1 MSVTPSTTNSASTA
15 AQAQPTL
22 TPSEWAGNHAMSLK
36 QSKHKELDL
45 IDLLL
50 KNPMRLD
57 TTLPML
63 HAALAKQR
71 CTICQATLRSALTT
85 AQTSPGSALIEWVQ
99 EHAMSLGSS
108 NHQELELTDLLLEHR
123 THPAFTVATPAM
135 LHAALARNGI
145 RILRAVVSNALI
157 AVQVEP
163 GEELIKWAE
172 TYATPLASSKS
183 KQRKLTALLREHSPP
198 KDTTL
203 PMLHAALVQN
213 GIPITRTA
221 VNQARAPSRVQ
232 PNQALDKWVETS
244 NAKSLAGSKHGE
256 RELAALLRRHK
267 LPPGTTATILNA
279 TLVRHYIDIARP
291 SVNNAWIVA
300 QALPDPALVELAKGY
315 QSTGDMRQRYD
326 LTVLLRRHGLPL
338 PRGTTDVT
346 LQAALIDA
354 GTLIDRH
361 TTQLALG
368 AVQTGSDDDNIFH
381 RSPPIRTA
389 RQAGPAPAIAFAS
402 IRNSPG
408 TPPAS
413 AQEVM
418 SWVEEYLM
426 PLMRTGSL
434 TQILTLAV
442 AEQELPLG
450 TTAEMLQAALEKK
463 GVPHAGETVRKAW
476 IIAHAK
482 VDENLKQWIQGHLPS
497 LTKSDK
503 LAQNLQDVVAKYKP
517 PKGTTAAM
525 LHAALIRAHFFVGSS
540 AARGAYAIAYAEP
553 DRAPNDWVKAH
564 QATLTELDKRE
575 LERDL
580 TALLLRDPVAQ
591 DIPPAEL
598 QAALARSNIFICIH
612 TLQIALHTARSPA
625 LIRWAQDHR
634 ASLAN
639 ACRSNQKL
647 TELLRQDPVP
657 ADTTAEMLRA
667 ALSQVNIVVE
677 LRMAKK
683 ALALARAEPTPD
695 QMHWVQD
702 HLPSLT
708 KSGKF
713 AQNLQEVVAK
723 YRPPDGTTAGMLH
736 AALAKKNI
744 IVGLRAVKI
753 ALPPQPP
760 RHDDAGFLPPSSRP
774 RQKRT
779 AAQANLATPAASITR
794 ARDPS
799 GSLASSPAISF
810 NPGARAPGLEEWGD
824 LLDRERP
831 SSTFSAISEFP
842 LGDEVERFMAG
853 SPTPSVDSPEVED
866 EWASLLQSLVRNEPS
881 SPPFSIASHPS
892 FSTGPD
898 NGRFMM
904 ESPLNL
910 RTPYAAGPSA
920 VNPFAPVP
928 GVHPHP
934 VADPFIQPL
943 PLAPLDRDGSADELP
958 RKVLPPRL
966 SAIRFSQVAQR
977 QPGESEHGLI
987 VRVHETHRELSDS
1000 DLARALG
1007 VPWESV
1013 SEAILRDELL
1023 RQFNLSAIPEPGA
1036 AHAGS
1041 APDPEACKQTDT
1053 RLAHTCRE
1061 QGLKAITNVG
1071 LSQHKDGDL
1080 VLAWNANDRR
1090 QPVVEVR
1097 LPRPSLS
1104 SASAEPPT
1112 SPVASTPQTP
1122 TDRLQA
1128 ELFRELGL
1136 SNIEGVSAG
1145 YTVPGR
1151 DRDLQGAR
1159 AALAADLAQACQE
1172 QKLAAI
1178 TNVYWSQRTG
1188 VVLAWDDNDPSR
1200 RVATVRW
1207 ESPTAE
1213 LGGRKTS

>member
-22 TPSEWAGNHAMSLK
+22 TPSEWAKKHAPSLK
-36 QSKHKELDL
+36 DSQHKEADL
-45 IDLLL
+45 M
-50 KNPMRLD
+50 N
-57 TTLPML
+57 
-63 HAALAKQR
+63 
-71 CTICQATLRSALTT
+71 
-85 AQTSPGSALIEWVQ
+85 
-99 EHAMSLGSS
+99 
-108 NHQELELTDLLLEHR
+108 LLLEHPV
-123 THPAFTVATPAM
+123 HPTTTPAM
-135 LHAALARNGI
+135 LHAALNNEG
-145 RILRAVVSNALI
+145 VVISRPMIHNTLTTAQ
-157 AVQVEP
+157 AQP
-163 GEELIKWAE
+163 DQELIKWAGTHRE
-172 TYATPLASSKS
+172 SLVKS
-183 KQRKLTALLREHSPP
+183 KHLELNLIDLLLRDPVDRDTTPVLLHAALVRNDIRLIRDIVRNALTAVRTKPDQMLVDWVKTRAMSLKNSHRMEQDLTALLRREKPP
-198 KDTTL
+198 DGTIS

-213 GIPITRTA
+213 RVRLTRAA
-221 VNQARAPSRVQ
+221 VNTALSNTQINARPQRDQAD
-232 PNQALDKWVETS
+232 QANEWVKTHVESLKELDNKEP
-244 NAKSLAGSKHGE
+244 
-256 RELAALLRRHK
+256 ELAALLRQTN
-267 LPPGTTATILNA
+267 LSVGITAPMLRIALTQN
-279 TLVRHYIDIARP
+279 DITNISRP
-291 SVNNAWIVA
+291 AVSKAWAVA
-300 QALPDPALVELAKGY
+300 QARPTPALVELAKKY
-315 QSTGDMRQRYD
+315 ERSSDMKQRGV
-326 LTVLLRRHGLPL
+326 TKLLREHGVPE
-338 PRGTTDVT
+338 GTTDLT

-354 GTLIDRH
+354 GVLINRDSVKA
-361 TTQLALG
+361 ALNTVQPRRDDAKVVHRLPQAKIRAERR
-368 AVQTGSDDDNIFH
+368 AV
-381 RSPPIRTA
+381 
-389 RQAGPAPAIAFAS
+389 PASAAAS
-402 IRNSPG
+402 IRNSSGPPP
-408 TPPAS
+408 TPP
-413 AQEVM
+413 QEVM
-418 SWVEEYLM
+418 SWIEGHLM
-426 PLMRTGSL
+426 PLIGTGSL
-434 TQILTLAV
+434 EQNLKLAV
-442 AEQELPLG
+442 AKQELP
-450 TTAEMLQAALEKK
+450 
-463 GVPHAGETVRKAW
+463 P
-476 IIAHAK
+476 
-482 VDENLKQWIQGHLPS
+482 
-497 LTKSDK
+497 
-503 LAQNLQDVVAKYKP
+503 
-517 PKGTTAAM
+517 
-525 LHAALIRAHFFVGSS
+525 
-540 AARGAYAIAYAEP
+540 
-553 DRAPNDWVKAH
+553 
-564 QATLTELDKRE
+564 
-575 LERDL
+575 
-580 TALLLRDPVAQ
+580 
-591 DIPPAEL
+591 
-598 QAALARSNIFICIH
+598 
-612 TLQIALHTARSPA
+612 
-625 LIRWAQDHR
+625 
-634 ASLAN
+634 
-639 ACRSNQKL
+639 
-647 TELLRQDPVP
+647 
-657 ADTTAEMLRA
+657 
-667 ALSQVNIVVE
+667 
-677 LRMAKK
+677 
-683 ALALARAEPTPD
+683 
-695 QMHWVQD
+695 
-702 HLPSLT
+702 
-708 KSGKF
+708 
-713 AQNLQEVVAK
+713 
-723 YRPPDGTTAGMLH
+723 GTTAGMLH

-779 AAQANLATPAASITR
+779 AAQANLATPAASIAR
-794 ARDPS
+794 ARAPS
-799 GSLASSPAISF
+799 GSLASSSAISF